1 MVSRRRSLQIF
12 LFILALFLVGTVVV
26 LSSISFYLSIAT
38 ATYLTEEEVGPISGD
53 ATWNATAQGK
63 VERIPRII
71 HQTWKTEILP
81 DRWKDISQECR
92 DMMPD

>member
-1 MVSRRRSLQIF
+1 MARSRVLFF
-12 LFILALFLVGTVVV
+12 LLSFLGLFLVGTVVV
-26 LSSISFYLSIAT
+26 LSSVTYYLAIDPSA
-38 ATYLTEEEVGPISGD
+38 YLTDLEVPFTTSNER
-53 ATWNATAQGK
+53 WNATEHGL

-81 DRWKDISQECR
+81 DRWKDVAQSCR